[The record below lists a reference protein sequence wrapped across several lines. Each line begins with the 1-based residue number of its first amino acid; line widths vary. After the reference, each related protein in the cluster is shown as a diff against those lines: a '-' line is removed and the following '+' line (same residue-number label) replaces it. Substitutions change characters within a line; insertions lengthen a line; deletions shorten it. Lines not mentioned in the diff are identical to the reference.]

1 MMRDRLKALFQT
13 YDPAIQAIISD
24 VLSIEQENISMERPR
39 VKESIDL
46 VIGLVAKRELEK
58 AGKSEDEG

>member
-13 YDPAIQAIISD
+13 YDPAIQAIISE

-39 VKESIDL
+39 VKERIDL
-46 VIGLVAKRELEK
+46 VIELVAKKDLEK

>member
-1 MMRDRLKALFQT
+1 MRDRLKALFQT